1 MTDDQSI
8 QDAILLVD
16 DNPTNLQVLFKT
28 LEGIGCKLLIA
39 KSGEAAL
46 SIIRKA
52 RPDLILL
59 DIMMPGIDG
68 FEVCRILKEDPET
81 SDIPIIFLSALDD
94 TADKVRGLKLGAVDY
109 VTKPFQPEEVIARVN
124 THLTI
129 QRLGREVQKQRD
141 MLARE
146 LEIVSDIQRRLLP
159 EALPRIPG
167 FKLAIHYETS
177 LYAGGDYYDL
187 VELPDGRWGILIA
200 DAEGHG
206 APAAVQMAMTCTLF
220 RSYPTIPAEPDR
232 VIQYLNQHL
241 RAVYDTSFV
250 TAIYAVYD
258 PGSRE
263 LLITRAGHH
272 LPMLYRSST
281 GKAVEQPC
289 EGVFPMGIENYEN
302 VPVTSVC
309 LEPGD
314 CLLLYTDGIT
324 ERFDRQ
330 NRQYGEDRLLIQ
342 LEKQIPNNPDTI
354 LAAIKADVEK
364 FAEGISAQDDQTLL
378 LAVVEE
384 GGANV

>member
-1 MTDDQSI
+1 MRDDEAT
-8 QDAILLVD
+8 QDSILLVD

-68 FEVCRILKEDPET
+68 FEVCRRLKEAPET

-146 LEIVSDIQRRLLP
+146 LEIVSEIQRSLLP
-159 EALPRIPG
+159 EELPRIPG
-167 FKLAIHYETS
+167 IKLAIHYETS

-232 VIQYLNQHL
+232 VIRYMNQHL
-241 RAVYDTSFV
+241 RTVYDASFV

-258 PGSRE
+258 PGSKE

-281 GKAVEQPC
+281 GKAVEQTC
-289 EGVFPMGIENYEN
+289 EGVFPMGIEEYEN

-342 LEKQIPNNPDTI
+342 LEKHIPNNPGTV

-364 FAEGISAQDDQTLL
+364 FAEGLSAEDDQTMLL
-378 LAVVEE
+378 VVVE
-384 GGANV
+384 

>member
-1 MTDDQSI
+1 MTDEQAI

-39 KSGEAAL
+39 KNGEAAL
-46 SIIRKA
+46 SITRKA

-68 FEVCRILKEDPET
+68 FEVCRRLKEDPKT

-109 VTKPFQPEEVIARVN
+109 VSKPFQPEEVIARVN

-129 QRLGREVQKQRD
+129 HRLGREVQKQRD

-146 LEIVSDIQRRLLP
+146 LEIVSEIQRSLLP
-159 EALPRIPG
+159 GALPLIPG
-167 FKLAIHYETS
+167 LKLAIHYETS
-177 LYAGGDYYDL
+177 LYAGGDYYDM

-241 RAVYDTSFV
+241 RAVDDTSFV

-272 LPMLYRSST
+272 FPMLYRSST
-281 GKAVEQPC
+281 GKAIEQTC

-302 VPVTSVC
+302 VPVTSVR

-330 NRQYGEDRLLIQ
+330 NRQYGEDRLLMQ
-342 LEKQIPNNPDTI
+342 LEKHIPNNPDTV

-364 FAEGISAQDDQTLL
+364 FAEGLSAEDDQTLL
-378 LAVVEE
+378 LAVVD
-384 GGANV
+384 